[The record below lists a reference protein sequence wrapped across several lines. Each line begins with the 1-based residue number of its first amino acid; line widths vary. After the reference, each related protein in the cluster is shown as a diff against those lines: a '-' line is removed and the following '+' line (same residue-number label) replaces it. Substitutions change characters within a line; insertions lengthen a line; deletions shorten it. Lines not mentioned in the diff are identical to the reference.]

1 MALKKYGPGVRDSA
15 KAADGK
21 AELKNPEERKN
32 AYFLVLPAMIGCFVF
47 TLYPIIYIFYLSTLS
62 WDLSSENKKF
72 VGLNNYFRLLQNQ
85 EFQQSLSETAVFTFF
100 MVFISIS
107 LALVLAVWLNQKS
120 RVRSFVQ
127 TAMFTPYVVSL
138 VAVSILWMWIMDYD
152 NGLLNF
158 VVGVLGI
165 PKVHWLDSP
174 STALISLIIIQVWK
188 TLGYNTIILISGLQ
202 SISATLYETA
212 KLDNAGRLT
221 TFFKITVPLLS
232 PSLFFL
238 LIINITSSFQ
248 VFDSINVMTQGGPV
262 NSTNLLVF
270 WIYQTGFQFYNIGDA
285 ATGSVFL
292 FLIVGTVTFINFKLL
307 NKKVHYQ

>member
-1 MALKKYGPGVRDSA
+1 
-15 KAADGK
+15 
-21 AELKNPEERKN
+21 
-32 AYFLVLPAMIGCFVF
+32 MIGCFIF

-62 WDLSSENKKF
+62 WDLSSEDKKF
-72 VGLNNYFRLLQNQ
+72 VGLNNYIRLLQNH

-100 MVFISIS
+100 MVFLSIS

-307 NKKVHYQ
+307 NKRVHYQ